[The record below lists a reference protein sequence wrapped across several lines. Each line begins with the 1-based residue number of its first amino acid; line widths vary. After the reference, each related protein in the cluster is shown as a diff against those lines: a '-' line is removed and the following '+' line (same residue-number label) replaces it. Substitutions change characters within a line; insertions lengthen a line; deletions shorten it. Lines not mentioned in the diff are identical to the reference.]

1 MLGLRCTARAAAN
14 AAGSPVR
21 APPARPT
28 QFEHRDGTS
37 FEADASR
44 RVLTSGAV
52 TESAEDRGRVP
63 TMAIPSENAVWLRTL
78 HDVASLTDQLVLH
91 FIDDVATYD
100 ISPGTPIATSLVA
113 ITRASLEVA
122 QGMLEGNDVTHE
134 LGELAIIAAGL
145 AGEGVPIDLVLH
157 GFHEGMRIVVGQ
169 MFLQYQD
176 CTRETV
182 IDGFQIA
189 MTISDQL
196 CMTVAHAY
204 VGEHG
209 GARFGPD
216 AERTLTSALLA
227 GQWTHSMA
235 RKCGI
240 TIAATYSVLAVTI
253 REIPDSG
260 IALHYLRKLRKALA
274 HHSDGQGLARLSA
287 DGGTI
292 LIPAETVAEHELDAL
307 VAALAGAAQ
316 VELVAAVVS
325 TPTADIASAAKT
337 AHEIL
342 EVVERLACAPGLY
355 RFDELALEYQLS
367 RPGPGLSRLGELVAP
382 LEQYPDLRKTLR
394 VHIANN
400 LNRAQTAR
408 TMNIHA
414 NTVDYRLR
422 RIARLTGLNPAR
434 ASDLWQLR
442 AAMVARDC
450 RDDSPRN

>member
-1 MLGLRCTARAAAN
+1 MTIPSDN
-14 AAGSPVR
+14 AAW
-21 APPARPT
+21 RP
-28 QFEHRDGTS
+28 
-37 FEADASR
+37 
-44 RVLTSGAV
+44 
-52 TESAEDRGRVP
+52 
-63 TMAIPSENAVWLRTL
+63 TL
-78 HDVASLTDQLVLH
+78 HDVASLTDQLVIH

-100 ISPGTPIATSLVA
+100 ISPGTPIATRLGA

-122 QGMLEGNDVTHE
+122 QGMLEGRDITHE

-157 GFHEGMRIVVGQ
+157 GFHEGIRLVVGQ
-169 MFLQYQD
+169 MFVQYQD

-204 VGEHG
+204 IGEHG

-227 GQWTHSMA
+227 GQWTPAMA

-240 TIAATYSVLAVTI
+240 TIAAAYSVLAIAI
-253 REIPDSG
+253 RANPDAG
-260 IALHYLRKLRKALA
+260 IALHYLRRLRKALNR
-274 HHSDGQGLARLSA
+274 HSDGQGLARLSA
-287 DGGTI
+287 DGGTV
-292 LIPAETVAEHELDAL
+292 LIPTEAVAEHELDAL
-307 VAALAGAAQ
+307 VAALAEAAQ
-316 VELVAAVVS
+316 VEIVAAVVS
-325 TPTADIASAAKT
+325 APTADIASAAKT

-355 RFDELALEYQLS
+355 RFGELALEYQLS
-367 RPGPGLSRLGELVAP
+367 RPGPGLSRLGDLLAP
-382 LEQYPDLRKTLR
+382 LEQYPELRKTLR

-408 TMNIHA
+408 ILNIHA

-422 RIARLTGLNPAR
+422 RITRLTGLNPAR

-442 AAMVARDC
+442 SAMVVRDC
-450 RDDSPRN
+450 RDDGLEN

>member
-1 MLGLRCTARAAAN
+1 MTIPSDN
-14 AAGSPVR
+14 AAW
-21 APPARPT
+21 RP
-28 QFEHRDGTS
+28 
-37 FEADASR
+37 
-44 RVLTSGAV
+44 
-52 TESAEDRGRVP
+52 
-63 TMAIPSENAVWLRTL
+63 TL
-78 HDVASLTDQLVLH
+78 HDVASLTDQLVIH

-100 ISPGTPIATSLVA
+100 ISPGTPIATRLGA

-122 QGMLEGNDVTHE
+122 QGMLEGRDITHE

-157 GFHEGMRIVVGQ
+157 GFHEGIRLVVGQ
-169 MFLQYQD
+169 MFVQYQD

-204 VGEHG
+204 IGEHG

-227 GQWTHSMA
+227 GQWTPAMA

-240 TIAATYSVLAVTI
+240 TIAAAYSVLAIAI
-253 REIPDSG
+253 RANPDAG
-260 IALHYLRKLRKALA
+260 IALHYLRRLRKALNR
-274 HHSDGQGLARLSA
+274 HSDGQGLARLSA
-287 DGGTI
+287 DGGTV
-292 LIPAETVAEHELDAL
+292 LIPTEAVAEHELDAL
-307 VAALAGAAQ
+307 VAALAEAAQ
-316 VELVAAVVS
+316 VEIVAAVVS
-325 TPTADIASAAKT
+325 APTADITSAAKT

-355 RFDELALEYQLS
+355 RFGELALEYQLS
-367 RPGPGLSRLGELVAP
+367 RPGPGLSRLGDLLAP
-382 LEQYPDLRKTLR
+382 LEQYPELRKTLR

-408 TMNIHA
+408 ILNIHA

-422 RIARLTGLNPAR
+422 RITRLTGLNPAR

-442 AAMVARDC
+442 SAMVVRDC
-450 RDDSPRN
+450 RDDGLEN

>member
-1 MLGLRCTARAAAN
+1 
-14 AAGSPVR
+14 
-21 APPARPT
+21 
-28 QFEHRDGTS
+28 
-37 FEADASR
+37 
-44 RVLTSGAV
+44 
-52 TESAEDRGRVP
+52 
-63 TMAIPSENAVWLRTL
+63 
-78 HDVASLTDQLVLH
+78 
-91 FIDDVATYD
+91 
-100 ISPGTPIATSLVA
+100 
-113 ITRASLEVA
+113 
-122 QGMLEGNDVTHE
+122 MLEGSDITPE

-157 GFHEGMRIVVGQ
+157 GFHEGIRIVVGQ
-169 MFLQYQD
+169 MFVQYRD

-227 GQWTHSMA
+227 GQWTPAMA

-240 TIAATYSVLAVTI
+240 TIAANYSVLAIAI
-253 REIPDSG
+253 RENPDAG
-260 IALHYLRKLRKALA
+260 IALHYLRRLRKALNR
-274 HHSDGQGLARLSA
+274 HSDGQGLARLSV
-287 DGGTI
+287 DGGTV
-292 LIPAETVAEHELDAL
+292 LIPAEAVAEHELDAL

-355 RFDELALEYQLS
+355 RFGELALEYQLS
-367 RPGPGLSRLGELVAP
+367 RPGPGLSRLGDLLAP
-382 LEQYPDLRKTLR
+382 LEQYPELRKTLR

-408 TMNIHA
+408 ILNIHA

-442 AAMVARDC
+442 SAMVVRDC
-450 RDDSPRN
+450 RDDGLEN